1 MCGHWADIHPSP
13 LRSFQV
19 TGDRQLTDNCS
30 TGKFQVEKHRASGA
44 QRHESPS
51 QGCTAVSTWQRWDQT
66 PEPFHPNCPHD
77 DTMLWLMGA
86 PLNRLQRPSSQI
98 IWERDPRPAQ
108 VAGARLGAEERLYT
122 SLWCCILRKV
132 GGRDSPSRGH
142 STLVLPESVYTCGL
156 GSVLVGLVTY
166 DG

>member
-44 QRHESPS
+44 QRQESPS
-51 QGCTAVSTWQRWDQT
+51 QGCTAVSTWQGWDQT
-66 PEPFHPNCPHD
+66 PEPFHPNCPHS
-77 DTMLWLMGA
+77 TMLWLMGT

-108 VAGARLGAEERLYT
+108 VAGAAEERLYT
-122 SLWCCILRKV
+122 SFWCCIHRKL
-132 GGRDSPSRGH
+132 GGRGSPSGGH
-142 STLVLPESVYTCGL
+142 STLVLPGSRCTWGL
-156 GSVLVGLVTY
+156 GSVLDGLVTY